1 MKICFL
7 SSICIDNKRN
17 LYFPD
22 TKTLMNRGSYR
33 IHVHDLC
40 HYINKYTDSVAA
52 INSFDMHSYDVVI
65 LDKSICNNTQIFK
78 KVCSEAKNK
87 IIGVI
92 TPPAIQNKWWN
103 KINFTIVGSCEE
115 KESLLKYCKHNF
127 IFPQIE
133 LKYLSCSPKIHID
146 KKEIIIGYHGNVNHL
161 NHMNLGLCKAIER
174 LAKEVPLELHIVTNN
189 NLKDWKQGRPKVK
202 TVIKQWDIDKVEKD
216 IQLMDIGIVPNISDF
231 NNKLLQKNGP
241 FKSNIVL
248 GKYNT
253 DLIIRF
259 KNKSNIGRSLVFF
272 QLGIPVVADIT
283 PSNMHIFADPDNG
296 YAVLS
301 EEGWYLAMKELVDY
315 KRRNFIS
322 QNAFKE
328 YKEKYNPSKWS
339 NLLVKNIKKL
349 L

>member
-7 SSICIDNKRN
+7 SQSTTMR
-17 LYFPD
+17 
-22 TKTLMNRGSYR
+22 RGSYR

-40 HYINKYTDSVAA
+40 HYINKYTDTNAS
-52 INSFDMHSYDVVI
+52 INPGNINSYDVII
-65 LDKSICNNTQIFK
+65 LDKSFCNNDKILNSLCGKF
-78 KVCSEAKNK
+78 SNK
-87 IIGVI
+87 ILGVI
-92 TPPAIQNKWWN
+92 TPSAVPNKWWD

-115 KESLLKYCKHNF
+115 KDSLLKYCKHNF

-133 LKYLSCSPKIHID
+133 LKYLNSIPKVHTD

-174 LAKEVPLELHIVTNN
+174 LAKEIPLKLHIVTNT
-189 NLKDWKQGRPKVK
+189 NLQDWIQGRPKVE
-202 TVIKQWDIDKVEKD
+202 TVIKQWDIDKVDKD
-216 IQLMDIGIVPNISDF
+216 IQLMDIGIVPNISHY
-231 NNKLLQKNGP
+231 NKELMDM
-241 FKSNIVL
+241 NIVL

-253 DLIIRF
+253 DLVVRF

-283 PSNMHIFADPDNG
+283 PSNMHMFADPDNG

-301 EEGWYLAMKELVDY
+301 EEGWYLAMKDLVDY

-339 NLLVKNIKKL
+339 NLLVKNLKKL